1 MAWYRKSIA
10 DTLAELGSSAVGLSA
25 EEAAKRLAV
34 HGPNELVEKRGRTP
48 LAMLLAQFLDFSILV
63 LIGAAILSAALGDL
77 HDALAIMA
85 IVVLN
90 AVIGFIQEF
99 RAEKAIAALKRMSAP
114 SAIVLRGG
122 TPEQIP
128 ASLIVPGDIVLLEA
142 GNVVPADLRLMEAM
156 RLQAEESAL
165 TGESVPVEKKV
176 APLAGDRLPLGDRMN
191 LTYKGTVVVTGRGR
205 GVAVATGMGTELG
218 KIAAMLQAT
227 GEVKTPLQKRLA
239 GFGKR
244 LALVILLVCAAVFL
258 LGFLRGEP
266 PLLMFL
272 TAVSLAVA
280 AIPEALP
287 AVVTIS
293 LALGARKMVRQNA
306 LIRRLPAV
314 ETLGSVTHICSDK
327 TGTLTL
333 NRMTVEQVWLE
344 GRLISPVELPAPA
357 GPPAA
362 TSAEWLLAA
371 SALCNDVHYAGAAAG
386 VGDPTEV
393 ALYAMA
399 AAGGY
404 GKKELVHRFPRLAEL
419 PFDAGRRCMTTFHRG
434 DMGVIS
440 FTKGAAE
447 VVLAR
452 STHLLTAAGPS
463 PFDRDELHRAS
474 ELMADQGLRVLALA
488 MRRWEKVPDLLET
501 DAETGLT
508 LIGLVGML
516 DPPREEAVA
525 AVALCRGAGIT
536 PVMITGDHP
545 VTARVIARRV
555 GILTDGG
562 EMVLTGRELEDMSL
576 EELEREVERV
586 RVYARVAPEQK
597 LKIVRALQDKGH
609 YVAMTGDGVNDAPAL
624 QRADIGVAM
633 GITGTDV
640 AKEASAMILLD
651 DNFATIVKAVR
662 EGRRIYVNIL
672 KFITYSITSN
682 AGTLVA
688 ICCAPLIGL
697 PLPLLPIQILW
708 LNLLC
713 DSLPGLALA
722 VEPAEPDV
730 MERPPVKPDEGVF
743 DGGRGWFIAGFG
755 LQIGIVALIL
765 QYYAMANG
773 MAWQTMV
780 FTFLVANRMAVA
792 FTVRSRRDSLLTIGV
807 FSNPVLVFAVL
818 ITLLLQLA
826 AVYLPV
832 SHPLFT
838 TVPLAPAELAVT
850 LILAAGML
858 AVGEG
863 EKFLLRMFRSSI
875 TVQDNNPPL

>member
-1 MAWYRKSIA
+1 
-10 DTLAELGSSAVGLSA
+10 
-25 EEAAKRLAV
+25 
-34 HGPNELVEKRGRTP
+34 
-48 LAMLLAQFLDFSILV
+48 
-63 LIGAAILSAALGDL
+63 
-77 HDALAIMA
+77 
-85 IVVLN
+85 
-90 AVIGFIQEF
+90 
-99 RAEKAIAALKRMSAP
+99 
-114 SAIVLRGG
+114 
-122 TPEQIP
+122 
-128 ASLIVPGDIVLLEA
+128 
-142 GNVVPADLRLMEAM
+142 
-156 RLQAEESAL
+156 
-165 TGESVPVEKKV
+165 
-176 APLAGDRLPLGDRMN
+176 
-191 LTYKGTVVVTGRGR
+191 
-205 GVAVATGMGTELG
+205 
-218 KIAAMLQAT
+218 
-227 GEVKTPLQKRLA
+227 
-239 GFGKR
+239 
-244 LALVILLVCAAVFL
+244 
-258 LGFLRGEP
+258 
-266 PLLMFL
+266 
-272 TAVSLAVA
+272 
-280 AIPEALP
+280 
-287 AVVTIS
+287 
-293 LALGARKMVRQNA
+293 ALGARKMVRQNA

-344 GRLISPVELPAPA
+344 GRLISPVELPALA

-362 TSAEWLLAA
+362 TPGEWLLTAA
-371 SALCNDVHYAGAAAG
+371 ALCNDVHYDGTAAG

-393 ALYAMA
+393 ALYVMA

-419 PFDAGRRCMTTFHRG
+419 PFDAGRMCMTTFHRG
-434 DMGVIS
+434 EEGVVS

-447 VVLAR
+447 VLLAR
-452 STHLLTAAGPS
+452 STHILTSSGLS
-463 PFDRDELHRAS
+463 PLDRDGLSRAS
-474 ELMADQGLRVLALA
+474 EQMADQGLRVLALA
-488 MRRWEKVPDLLET
+488 MRRWERVPDLLET
-501 DAETGLT
+501 DVEAGLT

-562 EMVLTGRELEDMSL
+562 EVVLTGRELEDMSL
-576 EELEREVERV
+576 AELEREVERV

-597 LKIVRALQDKGH
+597 LKIVQALQDKG
-609 YVAMTGDGVNDAPAL
+609 YFVAMTGDGVNDAPAL

-662 EGRRIYVNIL
+662 EGRRIYANIL
-672 KFITYSITSN
+672 KFIIYSITSN
-682 AGTLVA
+682 TGTLVA

-722 VEPAEPDV
+722 AEPAEPDV

-743 DGGRGWFIAGFG
+743 AGGRGWFIAGFG
-755 LQIGIVALIL
+755 IQIGIVALLL
-765 QYYAMANG
+765 QHYAFAAG

-792 FTVRSRRDSLLTIGV
+792 FIVRSGRQSLFRIGL
-807 FSNPVLVFAVL
+807 FSNRLLVVAVL
-818 ITLLLQLA
+818 FTLVLQLA
-826 AVYLPV
+826 AVYLPLFN
-832 SHPLFT
+832 HLFT
-838 TVPLAPAELAVT
+838 TVPLAPLELAVT
-850 LILAAGML
+850 LALAAGML

-863 EKFLLRMFRSSI
+863 EKYLFR
-875 TVQDNNPPL
+875 LFRR

>member
-1 MAWYRKSIA
+1 MEWYRKTIA
-10 DTLAELGSSAVGLSA
+10 DTLAELGSSPGGLTA
-25 EEAAKRLAV
+25 EEAAQRLAL
-34 HGPNELVEKRGRTP
+34 HGPNELVEKLGRTP
-48 LAMLLAQFLDFSILV
+48 LAMLLAQFTDFSILV
-63 LIGAAILSAALGDL
+63 LLGAAILSAAVGDI
-77 HDALAIMA
+77 HDALAILA

-99 RAEKAIAALKRMSAP
+99 RAEKAIAALKRMATP
-114 SAIVLRGG
+114 STTVLRDG
-122 TPEQIP
+122 TPVQIP
-128 ASLIVPGDIVLLEA
+128 AGTIVPGDVVLLEA
-142 GNVVPADLRLMEAM
+142 GNVVPADLRLVEAV

-165 TGESVPVEKKV
+165 TGESVPVEKTV
-176 APLAGDRLPLGDRMN
+176 SPLAGDRLPLGDRTN

-227 GEVKTPLQKRLA
+227 GDMKTPLQKRLA
-239 GFGKR
+239 GFGRR
-244 LALVILLVCAAVFL
+244 LALVIILLCAVVFL

-344 GRLISPVELPAPA
+344 GRLVSPVDLPAPA
-357 GPPAA
+357 GSPAV
-362 TSAEWLLAA
+362 TPGDWLLAA
-371 SALCNDVHYAGAAAG
+371 SALCNDVHYDGTAAG

-419 PFDAGRRCMTTFHRG
+419 PFDAGRMCMTTFHRG
-434 DMGVIS
+434 EEGVVS

-447 VVLAR
+447 VLLAR
-452 STHLLTAAGPS
+452 STHVLTSSGPS
-463 PFDRDELHRAS
+463 PLDRDGLSRAS
-474 ELMADQGLRVLALA
+474 EQMADQGLRVLALA
-488 MRRWEKVPDLLET
+488 MRRWERVPDLLES
-501 DAETGLT
+501 DVEAGLT

-562 EMVLTGRELEDMSL
+562 ELVLTGRELEDLSL
-576 EELEREVERV
+576 EEFEREVERV

-597 LKIVRALQDKGH
+597 LKIVQALQERGY

-640 AKEASAMILLD
+640 AKEAAAMILLD

-662 EGRRIYVNIL
+662 EGRRIYANIL
-672 KFITYSITSN
+672 KFIVYSITSN
-682 AGTLVA
+682 TGTLVA

-713 DSLPGLALA
+713 DSLPGLALTA
-722 VEPAEPDV
+722 EPAEPDV
-730 MERPPVKPDEGVF
+730 MERPPVKPDEGIF
-743 DGGRGWFIAGFG
+743 DSGRGWFIAGFG
-755 LQIGIVALIL
+755 ILIGIVALIL
-765 QYYAMANG
+765 QQYAMAAG

-792 FTVRSRRDSLLTIGV
+792 FTVRSGRQSLFRIGI
-807 FSNPVLVFAVL
+807 FSNRLLVVAVL
-818 ITLLLQLA
+818 FTLALQLA
-826 AVYLPV
+826 AVYLPLAH
-832 SHPLFT
+832 SLFST
-838 TVPLAPAELAVT
+838 ASLAPAELAVT

-863 EKFLLRMFRSSI
+863 EKWLLRLLMR
-875 TVQDNNPPL
+875 

>member
-1 MAWYRKSIA
+1 MEWYQTSIT
-10 DTLAELGSSAVGLSA
+10 DTLSELGSSPGGLTA
-25 EEAAKRLAV
+25 EEAAARLAV
-34 HGPNELVEKRGRTP
+34 HGPNELVEKRGRTS
-48 LAMLLAQFLDFSILV
+48 LSMLLAQFIDFSILV
-63 LIGAAILSAALGDL
+63 LLGAAILSAAVGDL
-77 HDALAIMA
+77 HDALAILT

-90 AVIGFIQEF
+90 AVIGFIQEY
-99 RAEKAIAALKRMSAP
+99 RAEKAIAALKRMAAP
-114 SAIVLRGG
+114 SATVLRGG
-122 TPEQIP
+122 VPEQIP

-142 GNVVPADLRLMEAM
+142 GNVVPADLRLMEAV
-156 RLQAEESAL
+156 RFQSEESAL
-165 TGESVPVEKKV
+165 TGESVPVEKSV
-176 APLAGDRLPLGDRMN
+176 APIAGERLPLGDRTN

-205 GVAVATGMGTELG
+205 GVTVATGMETELG
-218 KIAAMLQAT
+218 KIAAMLQET

-239 GFGKR
+239 GFGRR
-244 LALVILLVCAAVFL
+244 LALVILLICAAVFM

-293 LALGARKMVRQNA
+293 LALGARKMVQQNA

-344 GRLISPVELPAPA
+344 GRLLSPIKLPAPA
-357 GPPAA
+357 GPPA
-362 TSAEWLLAA
+362 TTPGEWLLAA
-371 SALCNDVHYAGAAAG
+371 SALCNDVHYDGTAAG
-386 VGDPTEV
+386 MGDPTEV

-404 GKKELVHRFPRLAEL
+404 GKKELIQRFPRLAEL
-419 PFDAGRRCMTTFHRG
+419 PFDAERRCMTTFHRG
-434 DMGVIS
+434 ESGVVS
-440 FTKGAAE
+440 LTKGAAE

-463 PFDRDELHRAS
+463 PYDREELHRAS

-488 MRRWEKVPDLLET
+488 IRRWEGVPDLLET
-501 DAETGLT
+501 DAESELT

-555 GILTDGG
+555 GILTDGS
-562 EMVLTGRELEDMSL
+562 EMVLTGRELADLSL

-597 LKIVRALQDKGH
+597 LKIVRALQDRGY

-662 EGRRIYVNIL
+662 EGRRIYANIL

-688 ICCAPLIGL
+688 ICFAPLIGL

-713 DSLPGLALA
+713 DSLPGLALT
-722 VEPAEPDV
+722 AEPSEPDI
-730 MERPPVKPDEGVF
+730 MERPPVKPDEGIF

-755 LQIGIVALIL
+755 LQIGIVALFL
-765 QYYAMANG
+765 QHYAMANG

-792 FTVRSRRDSLLTIGV
+792 FTVRSGHQSLLVIGF
-807 FSNPVLVFAVL
+807 FSNRLLTAAVL
-818 ITLLLQLA
+818 FTLLLQLA
-826 AVYLPV
+826 AIYLPLSNSV
-832 SHPLFT
+832 FI
-838 TVPLAPAELAVT
+838 TVPLASVELAVT
-850 LILAAGML
+850 LLLAVGML
-858 AVGEG
+858 AVAEG
-863 EKFLLRMFRSSI
+863 EKYLYRLFRSSTKI
-875 TVQDNNPPL
+875 RDKNLHF